1 MDGLSKQYGMC
12 RGETGEMALKCLV
25 LVVGYGLDTY
35 IPVKISSFP
44 VLAGVVWQDAEASR
58 GCC

>member
-35 IPVKISSFP
+35 IPCYDP
-44 VLAGVVWQDAEASR
+44 P
-58 GCC
+58 